1 MKFLNMFNLNEKQR
15 FSLRKLSVGLASVCI
30 GLSFVNMTSKEVKAD
45 TVSAQTSVAETK
57 TSKNNKV
64 DANADASK
72 EVAKFTNSVDSNKIT
87 PSQTVLNKQATSN
100 DVLKGTDAKQEQ
112 VAESAQNSVAD
123 QSQKNLLDDLGK
135 QKASTQSGDQ
145 AEVKNQEN
153 RLVDQI
159 NYKLINQDNTDNNQN
174 LGQNKVAP
182 DETKQAPTT
191 KSDAEKN
198 IVGSSSIQQTNN
210 QSNNHAEDNSQSQNE
225 PKLDLTKNSQLAKK
239 VLATNLIETN
249 SSSMTNGGFDEA
261 TWGKLDVT
269 KWQGS
274 VQDGFYLLTNYTGD
288 SSHIIV
294 PNEADFE
301 QAGKSTNGLQVG
313 ITRDTVQSLS
323 SNQTQTIAFSKTN
336 NQKVKAIGTD
346 WSSVFSSTALSK
358 FDGSNLDVSS
368 ITDMSDMFDNNK
380 VSDLTSLANW
390 NTSKVT
396 NMSSM
401 FQNSSIS
408 DFTPL
413 TNWDTS
419 KVTDMNSMFQNSS
432 ISDLTPLANW
442 NTSKV
447 TDMDSMFMANKIS
460 NLAPLAHWDT
470 SKVTDMSC
478 MFQDSSISD
487 LTPLTHWDTSKVTDM
502 RTMFMNNPDIIDLRP
517 IANWNISSIT
527 NNLFNGFSG
536 LAGLFASDTKLNLT
550 NINNTPLMQGFLKE
564 HDALA
569 MATFI
574 TNNADLVKAIT
585 GKDLPNLTNT
595 AKRTITFNIPHA
607 TPKTI
612 VQTINYKAIAPVQ
625 VNFDLESPQIVQTY
639 PVKESDWQLDDSKQ
653 NDDVIIDGVICFK
666 PIKIP
671 HVNGYKAH
679 LIKDPVNPTAFL
691 VSFMAVPEQPQKN
704 QLTSNN
710 DQSSQK
716 PVQTEQNQPEPIQT
730 KPADDKQVDQL
741 VRTISYT
748 LMHNDSS
755 NTADSF
761 EPAQT
766 DSAPLETAD
775 VTQKVTP
782 KPAKPTSIETQ
793 VPVETHDSL
802 SNYTLTT
809 NDPIPDTTM
818 INTIVPEDLTWKIVN
833 KNLNNNSINV
843 PYYLTNTIYKVRL
856 PRFSHY
862 ELHLVKR
869 GTTQDSVSFV
879 YINKQTQLN
888 YVFNLKIQDN
898 KYCLTV
904 GKIDRVNRKIL
915 PIKTY
920 NVISYQDLLDIFDKY
935 FK

>member
-1 MKFLNMFNLNEKQR
+1 MFNLNEKQR

-782 KPAKPTSIETQ
+782 KPAKPTSIET
-793 VPVETHDSL
+793 
-802 SNYTLTT
+802 
-809 NDPIPDTTM
+809 
-818 INTIVPEDLTWKIVN
+818 
-833 KNLNNNSINV
+833 
-843 PYYLTNTIYKVRL
+843 
-856 PRFSHY
+856 
-862 ELHLVKR
+862 
-869 GTTQDSVSFV
+869 
-879 YINKQTQLN
+879 
-888 YVFNLKIQDN
+888 
-898 KYCLTV
+898 
-904 GKIDRVNRKIL
+904 
-915 PIKTY
+915 
-920 NVISYQDLLDIFDKY
+920 
-935 FK
+935 